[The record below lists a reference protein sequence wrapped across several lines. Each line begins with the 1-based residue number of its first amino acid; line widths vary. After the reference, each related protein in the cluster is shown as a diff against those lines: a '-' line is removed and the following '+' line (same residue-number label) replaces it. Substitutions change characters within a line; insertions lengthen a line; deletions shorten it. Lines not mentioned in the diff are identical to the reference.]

1 VWCLSRWS
9 LGSCVAPRHTAVNNE
24 ISAVDEAAL
33 VAGKEENCL
42 GLLHSFAKTASGEV
56 DFAAVTF
63 GLVIAE
69 PVLQE
74 RGAVCVS
81 MVGWVI

>member
-1 VWCLSRWS
+1 
-9 LGSCVAPRHTAVNNE
+9 
-24 ISAVDEAAL
+24 
-33 VAGKEENCL
+33 L